1 MIRLESVVIAIFGT
15 LLGLLLGVAL
25 GSALVTALNDEGID
39 QLVVPFG
46 QLAIYLVVGAI
57 IGILAAVWPARR
69 AARLNVLQAIA
80 TE

>member
-1 MIRLESVVIAIFGT
+1 M
-15 LLGLLLGVAL
+15 LLGVAL
-25 GSALVTALNDEGID
+25 GSALVTALSDEGID
-39 QLVVPFG
+39 QLVVPYG
-46 QLAIYLVVGAI
+46 QLVIYLIVGAV